1 MKDKIQELKEA
12 FKKLRYGLA
21 YLIAPDLVD
30 DLEYRFSV
38 FLCNQT
44 GKLSKCYYSVDA
56 MIRAAEEYQQSKCEQ
71 CEYYIECTERDNENV
86 GAKEL

>member
-30 DLEYRFSV
+30 D
-38 FLCNQT
+38 Q
-44 GKLSKCYYSVDA
+44 
-56 MIRAAEEYQQSKCEQ
+56 
-71 CEYYIECTERDNENV
+71 
-86 GAKEL
+86 